1 MTYMD
6 PPPNMITLNRKYIV
20 FVTEYLDVEVSDSE
34 FRDFMFSQ
42 NNNKSPVIDLLT
54 SEMF

>member
-34 FRDFMFSQ
+34 FRDVMFSQ